1 MKKTLAIILT
11 LMLTLASASFSLAE
25 TETVEP
31 TPAHLVVHLLAGRF
45 LQCPR
50 RRLE

>member
-25 TETVEP
+25 TD
-31 TPAHLVVHLLAGRF
+31 LVVHLLAGRF